1 MVSNPQKISVAP
13 PRLIS
18 SIIAG
23 FNIVA
28 NNIWMV
34 ALPVALDLFLWFGPQ
49 FRLQKLMTPII
60 QEATRYLAEFNSSD
74 MAARMNAIGE
84 IWTTS
89 LEHFNLANLLRTIPI
104 GVPSLMATS
113 EAYETPLGSPA
124 IIEIESTVLALGLW
138 VLFLVVGFLLGCA
151 YFNQLAR
158 VTADNHPPF
167 KVYEYLSQALQSL
180 LLTIGLLVF
189 LMIISLPAML
199 FVSIFALINPALA
212 NIGMLFILFVILWML
227 IPLIFTPHGI
237 FSGQRNLIVSLMTS
251 FRLVR
256 SFLPGT
262 GLFLL
267 VTLLLAQGLDILWRV
282 PPANSWLT
290 LVGIFGHAFIYTG
303 LFAAS
308 FVYFRGGLRWMLELI
323 QQREARSIQV

>member
-290 LVGIFGHAFIYTG
+290 LVGIFGHVFIYTG